1 MLSSMSHTP
10 TEVFAHSLK
19 SRLKTLRATS
29 PPSDSSSG
37 GSPGS
42 SDEELATA
50 AAVARNM
57 PISSL
62 SADSLRKLLEASSR
76 SMMGT
81 TFPPAKWVH
90 IQVKSNR
97 YHSETD
103 LNSLDNAED
112 LKKGLEKAEATGSN
126 MEDKD
131 SDLFF
136 DFDISSPQSDA
147 DEDDATDIIN
157 DELKSDIILP
167 DLEVV
172 EMSCDSSSVN
182 TPSTAFGSTSSGLY
196 SDKDEESED
205 TSEIEK
211 ADCALDGLALDPED
225 WLKNPGASLSEMMLM
240 KDKKAAEA
248 ALEATKKEGSI
259 DDSTDSKDSDDTLDG
274 SDRPLKS
281 VGGMTTIMIGETE
294 KQVAS
299 SKLSALISL
308 LEKDRDSQPRSAIP
322 SRSHVMSSASP
333 AKEEEEVVKV
343 IIYEEEV
350 KKTEILG
357 TSPANFSF
365 LKGGVTIKKSSDSTE
380 SGPSMAR
387 SLKVKSDS
395 KLMASPL
402 ALERSHSTSTLNEI
416 KSAHSKMMNESPES
430 LNKSFDKTSSG
441 SSEGEAKEA
450 GEDNKAKYR
459 RCSSLKSGKTPP
471 GTPARHKVVR

>member
-1 MLSSMSHTP
+1 MLYQIYDTQRALMEP
-10 TEVFAHSLK
+10 FADL
-19 SRLKTLRATS
+19 AQ
-29 PPSDSSSG
+29 
-37 GSPGS
+37 
-42 SDEELATA
+42 ATA
-50 AAVARNM
+50 KALSNPLTPMGNSPMAHRLAAGYELLYRLGKDYEKPEFN
-57 PISSL
+57 
-62 SADSLRKLLEASSR
+62 LRS
-76 SMMGT
+76 
-81 TFPPAKWVH
+81 
-90 IQVKSNR
+90 
-97 YHSETD
+97 
-103 LNSLDNAED
+103 
-112 LKKGLEKAEATGSN
+112 
-126 MEDKD
+126 
-131 SDLFF
+131 
-136 DFDISSPQSDA
+136 
-147 DEDDATDIIN
+147 
-157 DELKSDIILP
+157 
-167 DLEVV
+167 
-172 EMSCDSSSVN
+172 
-182 TPSTAFGSTSSGLY
+182 
-196 SDKDEESED
+196 
-205 TSEIEK
+205 
-211 ADCALDGLALDPED
+211 
-225 WLKNPGASLSEMMLM
+225 
-240 KDKKAAEA
+240 
-248 ALEATKKEGSI
+248 
-259 DDSTDSKDSDDTLDG
+259 
-274 SDRPLKS
+274 
-281 VGGMTTIMIGETE
+281 IMIGETE

-322 SRSHVMSSASP
+322 SRSHVMNSASP

-350 KKTEILG
+350 KKPEILG